1 MNLRSPSNQIQN
13 KYYTHCWLYF
23 DMFVL
28 LDLPFPHVYFAKNAA
43 YSLLILGSVFS
54 DCVVFYEDYRYVG
67 PYTHPHWLDFHGIF
81 YKHDWK
87 NLVPPEALPLSIT
100 QLFRASR
107 SHWQDYVCPW
117 RLGGSWCARHQQQQQ
132 EQQRPHLIYVLPL
145 AITSLFLKWHLDRFS
160 HMLQRSP
167 LCPSHI
173 HADEL
178 PLKPSVAIGRIFIL
192 HMRCGLKIHVSAFLL
207 VIRAFSRHSY
217 GYFHVIFNILC
228 IPRLKSKRPFP
239 DVTAYFHFGNLFSTR
254 VHFVAISETRQFR

>member
-1 MNLRSPSNQIQN
+1 MNLRSPSDQIQN
-13 KYYTHCWLYF
+13 KYYTNCWLYF

-28 LDLPFPHVYFAKNAA
+28 LELPFPHMCTLQRMQPIPF
-43 YSLLILGSVFS
+43 LILGSVFS

-107 SHWQDYVCPW
+107 SHWQDVCTPW

-132 EQQRPHLIYVLPL
+132 EQQHPHLIYVLPL

-173 HADEL
+173 HADQL
-178 PLKPSVAIGRIFIL
+178 PLKPPVAIGRIFML
-192 HMRCGLKIHVSAFLL
+192 CMRCGLKIHVSAFLL
-207 VIRAFSRHSY
+207 VIGPS
-217 GYFHVIFNILC
+217 HVIYMDIFMLFLIFYAFLDSSPSAHFQMWLH
-228 IPRLKSKRPFP
+228 ISGVSKC
-239 DVTAYFHFGNLFSTR
+239 GN
-254 VHFVAISETRQFR
+254 